1 MVAPAL
7 TRRRLPCYLP
17 RSMTGA
23 AAATGAWGA
32 WGPWTVLAQVAPAG
46 GLADDGGILSLF
58 LGSGPM
64 GKAVFALLV
73 LFSLA
78 SWTIMIGKFFQL
90 ARSARHT
97 RQFLDTFRRS
107 RKFSEVNAATSRHVA
122 SPMVGLFQAGYVEI
136 DSQVKARREEESAGS
151 QKYRIKSLAAVER
164 SLRRALAIEIQLLT
178 KGLPFLA
185 TTAAA
190 CPFIGLFGT
199 VWGIIGAFTDIAT
212 SGSTSIVAVAP
223 GIAEALV
230 NTAAGL
236 AAAVPAL
243 VGYNYFGARL
253 RALRTEMDDFIL
265 EFLNL

>member
-1 MVAPAL
+1 MIGPAVALLSSTPLGAL
-7 TRRRLPCYLP
+7 
-17 RSMTGA
+17 
-23 AAATGAWGA
+23 
-32 WGPWTVLAQVAPAG
+32 LAQVSLPAAG
-46 GLADDGGILSLF
+46 PERPGIFDLF
-58 LGSGPM
+58 WQSGPM
-64 GKAVFALLV
+64 GKVIFGLLAVFSLV
-73 LFSLA
+73 

-90 ARSARHT
+90 ARSNRHT
-97 RQFLDTFRRS
+97 RAFLDTFRRS

-151 QKYRIKSLAAVER
+151 GGKYRIKSLAAVER
-164 SLRRALAIEIQLLT
+164 SLRRALAIEVQLLT

-199 VWGIIGAFTDIAT
+199 VWGIMVAFSDIGT

-223 GIAEALV
+223 GIADALV

-236 AAAVPAL
+236 GAAVPAL
-243 VGYNYFGARL
+243 MGYNYFGARL
-253 RALRTEMDDFIL
+253 RALRAEMEDFVL
-265 EFLNL
+265 EFLNLTERNFT